1 MRHLTGLVGTVCLLA
16 LCGYAV
22 SVDNTLQKGGSAVVA
37 TGAATDSQSI
47 AELKAVLVRAQHL
60 STMRALIFQRLSPRS
75 DMACRTAA
83 NNDLGP
89 L

>member
-1 MRHLTGLVGTVCLLA
+1 MRHLTGLVGTACLLA

-22 SVDNTLQKGGSAVVA
+22 SVDNSLQKGVVA
-37 TGAATDSQSI
+37 TEAATDSQSI

-60 STMRALIFQRLSPRS
+60 STMRALILQRLSPLS
-75 DMACRTAA
+75 DLACRTAA

-89 L
+89 LCM